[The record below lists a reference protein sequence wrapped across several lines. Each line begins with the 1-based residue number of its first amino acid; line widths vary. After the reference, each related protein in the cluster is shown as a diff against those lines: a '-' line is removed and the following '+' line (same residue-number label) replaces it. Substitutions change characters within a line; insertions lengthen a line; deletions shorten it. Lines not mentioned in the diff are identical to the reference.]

1 MNRATAMG
9 LTGCLIV
16 LVVYVFITASTLVRD
31 LDAARA
37 AELYSAG
44 TVAQGSTPSSPSDS
58 LLNGN
63 KPETA
68 DIQKSSHKHHI
79 RTVSHRA
86 GKPRLKQDPLTLLL

>member
-1 MNRATAMG
+1 MNKATAIG

-44 TVAQGSTPSSPSDS
+44 GTQGSGVTLPTDS
-58 LLNGN
+58 LLNEN
-63 KPETA
+63 KGEIG
-68 DIQKSSHKHHI
+68 DIQKSSHRHHI
-79 RTVSHRA
+79 RNVSHRA
-86 GKPRLKQDPLTLLL
+86 GKVRIKQEPLTLLL